1 MNYKEARNYLDT
13 AALKGSVYGLESIKA
28 LLEELGN
35 PQEQLKFIHASGT
48 NGKGSTLAFI
58 STILKY
64 AGYRVGRYI
73 SPTVICY
80 RERIQINEEY
90 ITEEALARLTE
101 KVAKAVE
108 AVEEKH
114 GFRPTAFE
122 IETAISFLYFLEND
136 CDLVALETGL
146 GGLTDATNIV
156 STTILSVIA
165 SISMDHMAIL
175 GDNIASIATNKAG
188 IIKPGI
194 PVVSLKQVPE
204 AMEVIIDYAEK
215 QESRLYVADPSLAYD
230 IKAKDLLMSFS
241 YKSAFFELNNLKI
254 GLVGLYQISNATLA
268 LEAIG
273 ILKSLGYNITENDIR
288 NGLCNTK
295 WIGRFT
301 KIHDNPT
308 IIIDGAHNIDAAFK
322 LRETLDSYFTNKA
335 ITYIMGVL
343 KDKEYDKILDIM
355 LPKTNQVV
363 TITPDNSRAL
373 DGRELAKLIEARGI
387 PAYYAA
393 SVKEALEKAIV
404 LAGND
409 STILCFGSLYYLGQV
424 IKDVEEL

>member
-1 MNYKEARNYLDT
+1 
-13 AALKGSVYGLESIKA
+13 
-28 LLEELGN
+28 
-35 PQEQLKFIHASGT
+35 
-48 NGKGSTLAFI
+48 
-58 STILKY
+58 
-64 AGYRVGRYI
+64 
-73 SPTVICY
+73 
-80 RERIQINEEY
+80 
-90 ITEEALARLTE
+90 
-101 KVAKAVE
+101 
-108 AVEEKH
+108 
-114 GFRPTAFE
+114 
-122 IETAISFLYFLEND
+122 
-136 CDLVALETGL
+136 
-146 GGLTDATNIV
+146 
-156 STTILSVIA
+156 
-165 SISMDHMAIL
+165 
-175 GDNIASIATNKAG
+175 
-188 IIKPGI
+188 
-194 PVVSLKQVPE
+194 
-204 AMEVIIDYAEK
+204 MEVIIDYAEK

-241 YKSAFFELNNLKI
+241 YKSSFFELNNLEI

-343 KDKEYDKILDIM
+343 KDKEYDKILDVM